1 MVNKNRWIYNYNGL
15 DPDDQ
20 LEIAASIISELRDNE
35 ASLDDEE
42 YEKEKS
48 KKIRELL
55 NKILL
60 RTNYDKELQSIV
72 EKFEKLSQDNKE
84 KVIMEL
90 FRIIS
95 MYSETQKHE
104 AIVQTCREEGHVFS
118 KWVEKRLIKTV
129 TVGDSGIESLFT
141 GIGTREVKYKEWHRT
156 CERCGFVET
165 VEQEPQEL
173 IDARKEKNR
182 KARVRKLENE
192 LKKLKGEN

>member
-118 KWVEKRLIKTV
+118 KWVEKRLIK
-129 TVGDSGIESLFT
+129 
-141 GIGTREVKYKEWHRT
+141 
-156 CERCGFVET
+156 
-165 VEQEPQEL
+165 
-173 IDARKEKNR
+173 N
-182 KARVRKLENE
+182 
-192 LKKLKGEN
+192 